1 MLRWPNISARYGTM
15 PMLRMRKEAV
25 EAKPLQKPKVRNASA
40 TLSKIAAYVLR
51 SKRLLLV
58 VLGLILVSS
67 LLSLL
72 GPYLLGLAVQT
83 YLVNRTESGLFS
95 LLIFIAG
102 AYVLQ
107 TVTVLLQHYFM
118 IGVAQRTVADM
129 RKDLFSRLHKM
140 RLASYAGRKN
150 GDLMS
155 RLTNDIDNVS
165 QTLSGSFLQVTSS
178 LITFIGMLILMFWL
192 NALLTVISLTVI
204 PFMFLAVRWVT
215 ARTGKLFKDQQ
226 REMGAFSGFVEETL
240 SGQLVVKAFARE
252 QGALSMF
259 GRLNRQ
265 LATSSYWAQTYSG
278 FMPKIFFVLNNMS
291 FAVIATAGSMLALK
305 GIVTIG
311 LIVTFTEYARQ
322 FVRPLNDLSSQI
334 NTMFSALAG
343 AERAF
348 ELMDGDEEQDDPDAV
363 KLGEAQGE
371 IEFRHVSFAYRPDE
385 LTLSDL
391 HFRIRPGE
399 TAALV
404 GPTGAG
410 KSTIAQLIARFYD
423 VTEGSIHIDGKD
435 IRKIERS
442 SLRQHMGLVLQDSI
456 LFEMTI
462 RENIRYGRLDAT
474 DAEVEQAAKDANA
487 HSFIMKL
494 PNGYDTVLQQGGE
507 ISHGQKQLLSIARTI
522 IADPSILILDE
533 ATSSIDTVTELK
545 IQEALQR
552 LMKGRTNLVIAHR
565 LNTIRNANL
574 ILVLDQGRTV
584 EQGTHEELLEK
595 QGHYYNLYVTPHQ
608 NEQVILP

>member
-1 MLRWPNISARYGTM
+1 MLRWPNISARYGAM

-25 EAKPLQKPKVRNASA
+25 EVKPLQKPKVRNASA
-40 TLSKIAAYVLR
+40 TLNKIAAYVLR

-107 TVTVLLQHYFM
+107 TASVLLQHYFM

-322 FVRPLNDLSSQI
+322 FVRPLNDLSSQV

-348 ELMDGDEEQDDPDAV
+348 ELMDEEEEQDDPDAV
-363 KLGEAQGE
+363 KLGEVQGE

-442 SLRQHMGLVLQDSI
+442 SLRQHMGFVLQDSI

-574 ILVLDQGRTV
+574 IFVLDQGRTV